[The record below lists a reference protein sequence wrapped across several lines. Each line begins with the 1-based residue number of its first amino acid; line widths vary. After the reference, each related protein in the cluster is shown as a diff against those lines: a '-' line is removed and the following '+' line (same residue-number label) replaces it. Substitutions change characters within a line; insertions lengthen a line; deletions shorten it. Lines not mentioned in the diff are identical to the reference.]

1 MPGSLFSYNQQ
12 VRRFCADKKIELLNE
27 LDITEYV
34 NRARR
39 EIALV
44 SHSIRRLTPISGAIT
59 SATILTTGS
68 GYTNPTLVITPPD
81 FPSGYGPTPGGAQAR
96 GVAHQ
101 LGGQILDV
109 EIEYGGSGYF
119 QPEITITDPT
129 GVGATVRPN
138 LTLMN
143 LQQQSQEV
151 YPFSGIDL
159 SPFPGVGAIFM
170 VQSVSIIFSNY
181 RFSLP
186 QYSFTDYQAWI
197 RQYPFQ
203 YQYVPAVCSQFG
215 QGSDGSIYTYPIA
228 SQPYQMEWDTFCL
241 PQDMRTNQD
250 VEALPDP
257 WCDLVPY
264 FAAHLAFLEIQNRN
278 AAREMFE
285 LYGNMLARFNA
296 AVRPGRRVNPYGRY

>member
-138 LTLMN
+138 LTSDEPATAEPGSLSV
-143 LQQQSQEV
+143 LRHRPV
-151 YPFSGIDL
+151 AVPRCRGDL
-159 SPFPGVGAIFM
+159 HGAVGLDHLLKL
-170 VQSVSIIFSNY
+170 
-181 RFSLP
+181 SL
-186 QYSFTDYQAWI
+186 
-197 RQYPFQ
+197 
-203 YQYVPAVCSQFG
+203 
-215 QGSDGSIYTYPIA
+215 
-228 SQPYQMEWDTFCL
+228 
-241 PQDMRTNQD
+241 
-250 VEALPDP
+250 
-257 WCDLVPY
+257 
-264 FAAHLAFLEIQNRN
+264 
-278 AAREMFE
+278 
-285 LYGNMLARFNA
+285 
-296 AVRPGRRVNPYGRY
+296 